1 MSRAWPLLVL
11 AALLSACSAPI
22 TAQPGPALANTSW
35 VVTQI
40 EGRAPLAA
48 AVPTLEF
55 STDQVT
61 GFGSCNRFGGGYR
74 SSGTSLSFDDL
85 AMSAMACVGEG
96 VMEQESAFSAAL
108 SKVSAVRAAG
118 ADLELLDSSGAI
130 VLKLGTPPPV
140 APDRPLEGTTWLL
153 ESIVSGE
160 TASSVVAGSRVS
172 LAFADGQLSGKACNN
187 FRASATVSGSEV
199 KIGPVM
205 STKMACG
212 EPGVSEQETQ
222 VFATLAKVTS
232 LAVKGD
238 RLTLSAPDGSALGFV
253 AE

>member
-1 MSRAWPLLVL
+1 MSRAWSLLVL
-11 AALLSACSAPI
+11 AALLSACSPPI
-22 TAQPGPALANTSW
+22 AAQPGPVLANTSW

-40 EGRAPLAA
+40 VGRAPLAD

-55 STDQVT
+55 SADQVA
-61 GFGSCNRFGGGYR
+61 GFGSCNRFSGGYR
-74 SSGTSLSFDDL
+74 YSGASLSFDPL
-85 AMSAMACVGEG
+85 AMTAMACVDGG

-108 SKVSAVRAAG
+108 AKVSAVRAVG
-118 ADLELLDSSGAI
+118 TGLELLDSSGA
-130 VLKLGTPPPV
+130 VLLTLGTPPPA
-140 APDRPLEGTTWLL
+140 APDRPLQGTTWLL

-160 TASSVVAGSRVS
+160 AASSLVAGSQVS
-172 LAFADGQLSGKACNN
+172 LAFAEGQLTGKACNN

-212 EPGVSEQETQ
+212 EPGVNEQETRL
-222 VFATLAKVTS
+222 FALLPKITGV
-232 LAVKGD
+232 AVKGD
-238 RLTLSAPDGSALGFV
+238 RLTLTAPDGSALGFV